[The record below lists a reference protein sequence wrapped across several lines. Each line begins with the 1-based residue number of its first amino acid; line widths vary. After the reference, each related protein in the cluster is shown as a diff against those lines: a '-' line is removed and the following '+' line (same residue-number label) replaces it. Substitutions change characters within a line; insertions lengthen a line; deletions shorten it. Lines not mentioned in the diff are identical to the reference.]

1 MQSTY
6 ASKAREKKKQFKM
19 KFNNVICP
27 KDARFQAQCTEKT
40 QNLYLA
46 LQKNAMHQFYLY
58 TRIDYFKSLLASI
71 LTPNSKDC

>member
-46 LQKNAMHQFYLY
+46 LQKMRCISFTYWN
-58 TRIDYFKSLLASI
+58 
-71 LTPNSKDC
+71 